1 MKGLFTSLAAALL
14 LAALPPAA
22 FGAEARSLPEA
33 LNKAG
38 RSPVVVFIYGANYD
52 KVSMKAYEEF
62 VGRRKLS
69 PALHRCVFLTM
80 PVYQLP
86 NEKQEA
92 EMKRMMGD
100 KQLPSGI
107 WSYPCLA
114 VLDAE
119 NNLRGIVQKPEEMKT
134 PEAAIAALKPILED
148 FRDQQ
153 KLLAKADRA
162 AGARKAQLLFK
173 AAEIDLPLPES
184 DLKDARESKDPKA
197 AKRDKVGFANRVKF
211 DPLAVV
217 EKIQTMDF
225 ETANAYIRSEMV
237 HSCYSRLQRQMM
249 MAALAGHLRRN
260 GASKARLRALYTEM
274 RNIAPQSL
282 YGAYADGAIALWASE
297 SAPEKPAAIAA
308 APVEIDRA
316 ADNISTAD
324 AYDPTRPPKPADGGS
339 GSGSASPVR
348 HTALGDTVMPTF
360 DDSDPTVETTPA
372 PVSAT
377 DSAAPAESTPNE
389 PEPAADADA
398 DFTTGE
404 DDAE

>member
-38 RSPVVVFIYGANYD
+38 RNPVVVFIYGANYD

-184 DLKDARESKDPKA
+184 DLKDVRESKDPKA

-274 RNIAPQSL
+274 RNIDPQSL

-377 DSAAPAESTPNE
+377 DSAATAESTPNE
-389 PEPAADADA
+389 PEPADDADA

>member
-1 MKGLFTSLAAALL
+1 MKGLTATFAAALL
-14 LAALPPAA
+14 LSTVQPAA
-22 FGAEARSLPEA
+22 FGAEAHSLPEA

-38 RSPVVVFIYGANYD
+38 RNPVVVFIYGANYD
-52 KVSMKAYEEF
+52 KLGQKKYEEF
-62 VGRRKLS
+62 VGQRKLT

-100 KQLPSGI
+100 KQLPGGI

-114 VLDAE
+114 VLDSE

-134 PEAAIAALKPILED
+134 PETAIAALKPILED
-148 FRDQQ
+148 FREQQ

-162 AGARKAQLLFK
+162 AGARKAQLLFR
-173 AAEIDLPLPES
+173 AAEINLPLPES
-184 DLKDARESKDPKA
+184 DLKDVKESKDPRA

-249 MAALAGHLRRN
+249 MAALAGHLRRS

-274 RNIAPQSL
+274 RNIDPQSL
-282 YGAYADGAIALWASE
+282 YGAYAEGAIALWATE

-308 APVEIDRA
+308 APVEIDRSE
-316 ADNISTAD
+316 DNISTAD
-324 AYDPTRPPKPADGGS
+324 AYDPTRPPKPADGGNFS
-339 GSGSASPVR
+339 TPGSTVAR

-360 DDSDPTVETTPA
+360 DDSDPTVETTPE
-372 PVSAT
+372 PAT
-377 DSAAPAESTPNE
+377 TSAPAAVDE
-389 PEPAADADA
+389 PETDADT
-398 DFTTGE
+398 DFTEGE
-404 DDAE
+404 DDAAE